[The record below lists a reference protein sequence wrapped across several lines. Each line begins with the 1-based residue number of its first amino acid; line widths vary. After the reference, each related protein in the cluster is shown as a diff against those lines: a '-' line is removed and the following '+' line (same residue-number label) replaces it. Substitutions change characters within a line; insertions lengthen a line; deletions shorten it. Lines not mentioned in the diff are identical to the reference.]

1 MSTRTKTA
9 LGVHLGECQIS
20 IALVEKGPQGFRTLA
35 GAGEDLSSAEPGQAP
50 GKVLSR
56 LLAQV
61 GRRGRLRGVRAGV
74 AVPSDRLVV
83 RLLDLPERV
92 PTNIGMFVAKELEQ
106 YVALSGKTVVSD
118 FRGVGTG
125 VQKHLLTAAGDADHI
140 QEVVKACSAAGIVVD
155 VVEPALLAY
164 ARAYLQR
171 EKGTQRADNVLIA
184 LLGARM
190 LTIILLHRGM
200 LGFVRTRDLPAD
212 TTTPRLLCA
221 WLAEELKAVVRY
233 LEMQATRADHEWR
246 VQVVLQDS
254 QHRTEEIS
262 PLFLAE
268 AAARALV
275 VDPGEPVKDDPS
287 APGAST
293 MAEGTALALLD
304 MEGDDL
310 KINLLPKAVTEA
322 RSFSRHLLLTANLCI
337 LVFLGVFTAAQ
348 LLARTTG
355 TMDRRIEQ
363 SRLSGE
369 LYAAP
374 ALFAKEQFLDHEI
387 TLMRQRVDPL
397 RKATHGRRPAD
408 WPGIF
413 EAVRQAAPA
422 ELSVTQLQCS
432 DGKTLS
438 VKGFTSSCP
447 AAQAFVR
454 NLESRPPFASVSL
467 ATVQRQREGDHLEY
481 RIDCLL
487 KAKGGPSL

>member
-1 MSTRTKTA
+1 MRRRTKTA
-9 LGVHLGECQIS
+9 LGVHFGEHQIRVT
-20 IALVEKGPQGFRTLA
+20 LVEEGPQGFRTLA
-35 GAGEDLSSAEPGQAP
+35 AASEDLSSAEPGQAP

-56 LLAQV
+56 LLAQL

-74 AVPSDRLVV
+74 AVSSDPLVV
-83 RLLDLPERV
+83 RLLDWPEHV

-106 YVALSGKTVVSD
+106 YVALSGKTIVSD
-118 FRGVGTG
+118 FCGVGTG

-140 QEVVKACSAAGIVVD
+140 QEMVKACSAAGIVVD
-155 VVEPALLAY
+155 VVEPVLLAY

-171 EKGTQRADNVLIA
+171 EKGIRRGDNVLIA
-184 LLGARM
+184 LLGART
-190 LTIILLHRGM
+190 LTISLLCRGT

-212 TTTPRLLCA
+212 TNTPRLLCA

-233 LEMQATRADHEWR
+233 LEMQATRADRGWR

-254 QHRTEEIS
+254 KHRMEELS
-262 PLFLAE
+262 PLFAAE
-268 AAARALV
+268 AAARSLR
-275 VDPGEPVKDDPS
+275 VDACEPVRHDPS
-287 APGAST
+287 APGASLV
-293 MAEGTALALLD
+293 AEGAALALLD
-304 MEGDDL
+304 MEGNDL

-322 RSFSRHLLLTANLCI
+322 RSLSRHLLLTANLCV
-337 LVFLGVFTAAQ
+337 LVFLGTFAAAQ
-348 LLARTTG
+348 LLARTTD

-374 ALFAKEQFLDHEI
+374 ALFAQEKFLDHEI
-387 TLMRQRVDPL
+387 AQMRQRVDPL
-397 RKATHGRRPAD
+397 RKATNGRRPAD
-408 WPGIF
+408 WPEIF

-422 ELSVTQLQCS
+422 EVSVTQLQCS

-447 AAQAFVR
+447 AAETFVR
-454 NLESRPPFASVSL
+454 NLENRPPFTSVSL
-467 ATVQRQREGDHLEY
+467 ATVQRPREGDHLEY

-487 KAKGGPSL
+487 KAKGGLSL